1 MHNKL
6 LTTDLFLF
14 RASRQKVSADQLE
27 EEGQEEKI
35 QVKQWPVCASGA
47 EVAFMLRR
55 MRMGT

>member
-1 MHNKL
+1 M
-6 LTTDLFLF
+6 
-14 RASRQKVSADQLE
+14 SADQLE